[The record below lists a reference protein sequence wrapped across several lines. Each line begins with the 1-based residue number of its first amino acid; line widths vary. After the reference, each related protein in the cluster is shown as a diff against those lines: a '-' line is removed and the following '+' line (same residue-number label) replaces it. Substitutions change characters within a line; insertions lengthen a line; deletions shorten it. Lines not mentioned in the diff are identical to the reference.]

1 MRKKKKIQ
9 QLTIKDNF
17 LFGAVMCDENNCRR
31 FLEMVFGF
39 PIARVE
45 VSKEKSL
52 IYHPEYKG
60 VRLDIYAQNDD
71 VHYNIEMQAVEP
83 ADISKRTRYYHS
95 QIDLDKLSQGV
106 DYVDLPKSYV
116 IFVCDFDP
124 FGKERYLYTFRNIC
138 VEDGVT
144 ELNDESISIFLSTKG
159 KNDGDIP
166 DAMVKFLKYVGSD
179 LQDSE
184 KDFDDDFVKSL
195 QESVAS
201 IKASREMESK
211 YMTLQEM
218 LKDEHRAGV
227 AEGRAEGLTE
237 GRAEIVEQTK
247 DEILNALSGFCEV
260 PDSIRKIIKSETEHS
275 VLMNWYKAA
284 VTSKTLEEFEVN
296 FK

>member
-1 MRKKKKIQ
+1 
-9 QLTIKDNF
+9 
-17 LFGAVMCDENNCRR
+17 
-31 FLEMVFGF
+31 MVFGF

-52 IYHPEYKG
+52 IYHPEYRG

-71 VHYNIEMQAVEP
+71 VHYNIEMQAIEP

-138 VEDGVT
+138 VEDGIT

-159 KNDGDIP
+159 KNDGEIP

-184 KDFDDDFVKSL
+184 KDFGDDFVSRL
-195 QESVAS
+195 QKTVTAV
-201 IKASREMESK
+201 KASREMEGR
-211 YMTLQEM
+211 YMTLQEL
-218 LKDEHRAGV
+218 LKDER
-227 AEGRAEGLTE
+227 AEGRAEGRVSGIGE
-237 GRAEIVEQTK
+237 SVMK
-247 DEILNALSGFCEV
+247 VLSELGSV
-260 PDSIRKIIKSETEHS
+260 PEDVVNMINNEDNPELLMSWLIQATKSENIEQFIDGIK
-275 VLMNWYKAA
+275 N
-284 VTSKTLEEFEVN
+284 N
-296 FK
+296 

>member
-1 MRKKKKIQ
+1 MKKKKKIQ

-52 IYHPEYKG
+52 IYHPEYRG

-95 QIDLDKLSQGV
+95 QIDMDKLSQGV

-124 FGKERYLYTFRNIC
+124 FGKERYLYSFRNIC

-159 KNDGDIP
+159 KNDEEIP
-166 DAMVKFLKYVGSD
+166 DTMIKFLKYVGSD

-227 AEGRAEGLTE
+227 AEGRAE
-237 GRAEIVEQTK
+237 IIEQTK
-247 DEILNALSGFCEV
+247 DEILDALNEFCKV
-260 PDSIRKIIKSETEHS
+260 PDSIRKMIDSETDYS
-275 VLMNWYKAA
+275 VLMNWYKVAI
-284 VTSKTLEEFEVN
+284 TSKTLEEFEVN